1 MKCII
6 VDDEPIARK
15 GIEKL
20 VRQVPALKL
29 LGSFENA
36 DAASGFMKDRAVDL
50 IFLDI
55 QMPGLNGLDFAR
67 QIGKTTLVI
76 FTTAY
81 AEFALDS
88 YEVDAV
94 DYLVKP
100 VHPARFERAVE
111 KALSYHKMLLS
122 EEENPRIE
130 QVEGE
135 FMFIK
140 SDRRFFRVT
149 FKDILFIEGLKDY
162 VIIQTENQKLI
173 THTNL
178 KNAHK
183 LLPQNK
189 FLRVNRSY
197 IVNRDRIDSFS
208 NNDVFIG
215 PHEISIGNFY
225 RDDFFEQMIRTEA
238 PHLQKPE
245 ADSQ

>member
-20 VRQVPALKL
+20 VAQMPALKL
-29 LGSFENA
+29 QGSFENA
-36 DAASGFMKDRAVDL
+36 EVASGFMKDHPVDL

-67 QIGKTTLVI
+67 QIGSTTLVI

-81 AEFALDS
+81 AGFALDS

-100 VHPARFERAVE
+100 IHPARFDKAVE
-111 KALSYHKMLLS
+111 KAVSYHRMLLS
-122 EEENPRIE
+122 EEESTRIE
-130 QVEGE
+130 HVESE

-140 SDRRFFRVT
+140 SDRRFFKVI
-149 FKDILFIEGLKDY
+149 FKDILFVEGLKDY

-208 NNDVFIG
+208 NNDVFISSY
-215 PHEISIGNFY
+215 EISIGNFY
-225 RDDFFEQMIRTEA
+225 RDDFFEQMMGRE
-238 PHLQKPE
+238 
-245 ADSQ
+245 

>member
-1 MKCII
+1 MIRCII

-20 VRQVPALKL
+20 VASIPALEL
-29 LGSFENA
+29 LGNFENA
-36 DAASGFMKDRAVDL
+36 HVASQYLKDHVVDL

-55 QMPGLNGLDFAR
+55 QMPGLNGLEFAK
-67 QIGKTTLVI
+67 QISKTTLLI

-88 YEVDAV
+88 YDVDAV

-100 VHPARFERAVE
+100 IPPARFEKAVE
-111 KALSYHKMLLS
+111 KAISYHRMLLS
-122 EEENPRIE
+122 AEAGTQVAQIE
-130 QVEGE
+130 DE

-140 SDRRFFRVT
+140 ADRRFFKVK
-149 FKDILFIEGLKDY
+149 FKDISFIEGLKDY
-162 VIIQTENQKLI
+162 VIIHTKNQKLI
-173 THTNL
+173 THINL

-183 LLPQNK
+183 LMPQNT

-197 IVNRDRIDSFS
+197 IINKEHIDSFS

-215 PHEISIGNFY
+215 DHEIVIGNSY
-225 RDDFFEQMIRTEA
+225 RDHFFDQMMGKR
-238 PHLQKPE
+238 
-245 ADSQ
+245 D

>member
-1 MKCII
+1 MMRCII

-15 GIEKL
+15 GVEKL
-20 VRQVPALKL
+20 VGAIPVLELA
-29 LGSFENA
+29 GSFENA
-36 DAASGFMKDRAVDL
+36 DRASGFMKDNAVDL

-55 QMPGLNGLDFAR
+55 QMPGLNGLELAK

-76 FTTAY
+76 FTTAF

-100 VHPARFERAVE
+100 IRPSRFEKAVE

-122 EEENPRIE
+122 EEENTRIE
-130 QVEGE
+130 QVESE

-140 SDRRFFRVT
+140 SDRRFFKVA
-149 FKDILFIEGLKDY
+149 FKEILFVEGLKDY
-162 VIIQTENQKLI
+162 VIIHTESQKLI
-173 THTNL
+173 THVNL
-178 KNAHK
+178 KNAYK

-197 IVNRDRIDSFS
+197 IVNKYRIDSFS
-208 NNDVFIG
+208 NHDVFIG
-215 PHEISIGNFY
+215 HHEIGIGNFY
-225 RDDFFEQMIRTEA
+225 RDDFFREIMG
-238 PHLQKPE
+238 K
-245 ADSQ
+245 